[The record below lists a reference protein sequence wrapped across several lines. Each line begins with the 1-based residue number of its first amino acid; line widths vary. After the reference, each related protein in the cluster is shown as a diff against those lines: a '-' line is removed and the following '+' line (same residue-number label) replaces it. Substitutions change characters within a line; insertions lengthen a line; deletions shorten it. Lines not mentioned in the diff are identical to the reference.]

1 MVTAGPSGYLWGT
14 GMSELIEVELARV
27 VLQEKGDQQFLH
39 MRERGGERSFPIVI
53 GFAEAAEINRK
64 LRNAQMPRPMTHDL
78 IGKLLETLGWSLD
91 HIVIHDL
98 RETTFYALLVLRQ
111 IDVQKIESEKLV
123 ERSVDCRPSDA
134 IALAVQVRCKMFV
147 ARKVLDAVAPA

>member
-1 MVTAGPSGYLWGT
+1 
-14 GMSELIEVELARV
+14 MSELIEVELARV

-111 IDVQKIESEKLV
+111 AANQEGGAQKGEPQKVS

-147 ARKVLDAVAPA
+147 ERKVLDAVAPA

>member
-1 MVTAGPSGYLWGT
+1 MQTMVRAATARYLCVGS
-14 GMSELIEVELARV
+14 MDDLIELELARV

-78 IGKLLETLGWSLD
+78 IGKLLETLGWTLEKV
-91 HIVIHDL
+91 VIHDL
-98 RETTFYALLVLRQ
+98 REATFFAALVVRQ
-111 IDVQKIESEKLV
+111 LGPSGLV

-134 IALAVQVRCKMFV
+134 IALAVQVRCKIYV
-147 ARKVLDAVAPA
+147 ARKVFDAVAPA